1 MLSADKLLTDNEVAE
16 VNEAVSKA
24 ETNSGARIV
33 PVLASCS
40 GRYEW
45 AEDLVGLWAA
55 ALGLALTWAFISQAP
70 VGREWAAA
78 NKSSGI
84 GLLPVLAVVVIGFVG
99 GAVLATRVDWLR
111 RLFVPRRKRIACVR
125 ERGQQIFNVSYVRDG
140 NDNQTPLVVIYVSIY
155 EKCVEIISDDR
166 LNSVLGESEIQ
177 SVQETVLQAM
187 ASNKIVE
194 GLKNGIQKVSDI
206 VGVQPSNRKQKPKK
220 RMVSH
225 LKLMG

>member
-1 MLSADKLLTDNEVAE
+1 MLSASKLLTDNEVAE
-16 VNEAVSKA
+16 VNEAVSQA
-24 ETNSGARIV
+24 EARSGARIV

-70 VGREWAAA
+70 VGREWVAAG
-78 NKSSGI
+78 KSSGI

-99 GAVLATRVDWLR
+99 GAVLATQVDWLR
-111 RLFVPRRKRIACVR
+111 RLFVPRRKRLNCVR

-140 NDNQTPLVVIYVSIY
+140 NDNHTPLVVIYVSIY

-166 LNSVLGESEIQ
+166 LHGILTEPEIQ
-177 SVQETVLQAM
+177 SVREMVLEAM
-187 ASNKIVE
+187 ANHKAAE
-194 GLKNGIQKVSDI
+194 GLQQAIHKVADI
-206 VGVQPSNRKQKPKK
+206 VGVQAPKRKRKPKK